1 MAQPLPR
8 RRRPAR
14 WSSLA
19 LLVIAACSPVPGSG
33 GAAPLAGSA
42 DAGGGRAAPAVP
54 TAPGSG
60 SVPGDTGLVLDGRVT
75 EVVDGDTAW
84 VRLDSGPI
92 EVRFY
97 GVDAPEG
104 RAPFGREAKQSLER
118 RIAGRRVEVVPVEQ
132 DQYERMVA
140 VVLAD
145 GESVNEAILADGLG
159 WAYRNYLGQVPGDE
173 RYCELEAAARAARR
187 GLWSQPPERW
197 VPPWIYRR
205 RAKAPP
211 GAQVPSRDYSAETA
225 ADCAAA
231 VRAARHRRRA
241 TPASAAT
248 HAARA
253 VGAGSAATQPPQS
266 APSPR
271 CDIKGNINDKGVR
284 IYHVPGGEHY
294 ADTRIDAARGE
305 RWFCSEAEARAA
317 GWRAAR

>member
-1 MAQPLPR
+1 MAQPLRR
-8 RRRPAR
+8 RRRPAS

-19 LLVIAACSPVPGSG
+19 FLVIAACSPVPGSV
-33 GAAPLAGSA
+33 GAAPPADSA

-60 SVPGDTGLVLDGRVT
+60 TVPGDTGLVLDGRVT

-97 GVDAPEG
+97 GVDAPEA

-231 VRAARHRRRA
+231 VRP
-241 TPASAAT
+241 TPTAGAASAAT
-248 HAARA
+248 QTPPAPPQ
-253 VGAGSAATQPPQS
+253 SPSTATRPPQS

-284 IYHVPGGEHY
+284 IYHVPGDEHY